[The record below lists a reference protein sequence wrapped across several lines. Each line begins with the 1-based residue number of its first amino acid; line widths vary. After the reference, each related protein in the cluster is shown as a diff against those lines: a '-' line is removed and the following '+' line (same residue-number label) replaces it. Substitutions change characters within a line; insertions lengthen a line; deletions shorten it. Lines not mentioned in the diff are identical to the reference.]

1 MAKRKRPEA
10 DSVEVSPKVTDR
22 EETVPAEEATV
33 GETAATESN
42 PTVGWVAGGV
52 PEDTGVDNP
61 QPVALVNF
69 PLRTNRGPR
78 PYGRYSRGL
87 DTWCG
92 RYRVHGSAGEP
103 AATCER
109 VDN

>member
-61 QPVALVNF
+61 QPVATGELPSENEQGAETLWSLF
-69 PLRTNRGPR
+69 TR
-78 PYGRYSRGL
+78 
-87 DTWCG
+87 
-92 RYRVHGSAGEP
+92 AGYM
-103 AATCER
+103 
-109 VDN
+109 VW